1 MPLLETSGI
10 LSLLRVHDL
19 GTEYGPPTDQI
30 DVEVV
35 IQFQGQPTNAYG
47 FQLRN
52 DDQFPA
58 RRGMLDLLRDAFNN
72 GHKVTI
78 DYNIDQGKHNGTIIR
93 TWLTHPAPVI
103 KPVATENLH
112 ATEAAK

>member
-1 MPLLETSGI
+1 MALLETSGI

-30 DVEVV
+30 NVEVV
-35 IQFQGQPTNAYG
+35 IQFEGQPTNAYG

-52 DDQFPA
+52 DDEFPA

-78 DYNIDQGKHNGTIIR
+78 DYNIDQGKDNGTIIR
-93 TWLTHPAPVI
+93 TWLTHSTPVI
-103 KPVATENLH
+103 KPVVTKPFLATG
-112 ATEAAK
+112 AAE